1 MDKIRNFVITAH
13 IDHGKST
20 LADRFLEETQ
30 TIQKR
35 DFRNQFLDQMDLER
49 ERGITIKL
57 QPVRMIYH
65 PQALNSKHEIRNK
78 SQTQNSKLETEEN
91 LGFRVSDLEF
101 SNSEY
106 ILNLVDT
113 PGHVDFSY
121 EVSRSLAA
129 VEGAIIL
136 VDVTQGI
143 QAQTLANLHLCQKQ
157 GLKIIGAVNK
167 VDMDFSRDFLIDLK
181 QKIGELIDCRPD
193 EIFEVSAKTG
203 KGVKELLAAVVKNIP
218 APRGNVSGDLRALV
232 FDSAYDA
239 YKGVIAYV
247 RVVDGKLQ
255 KNDRL
260 KFFVT
265 NAGTEALEVGVFK
278 PKLTPTGI
286 LQTGEIGYIATGIK
300 DPNLVRVG
308 DTVIKLKTQI
318 SNLKIEDIKPLPGY
332 KEPQPVVFVNFYPE
346 DANKFGLLE
355 AALEK
360 LKLNDA
366 SLRFSRE
373 RQEVLGQGF
382 RLGFLGTLHLEIV
395 KERLKREYG
404 LDPVVTIPTVLY
416 KAILKSGLPGSA
428 RLAEASGVAQAGET
442 KDIFSPNDLPTP
454 DKIIEIKEPWILGEI
469 ISPNDYLSGVLSLI
483 QYNRGIA
490 GEISNISEKNVL
502 LNFSMPLSEI
512 ILDFYDKLKSVSQG
526 YASLSYEILDWQKG
540 DLVRLD
546 ILVAG
551 EKIDAFSRIIPKEKS
566 YSLGKLTIEKLKE
579 ILSREVFPVAIQA
592 AIGGDIIARVTMP
605 ALKKKLG
612 DFGKNGGDRT
622 RKMKLWK
629 KQKEGKKRL
638 KEAGRVSVS
647 PQVFKELLK
656 R

>member
-1 MDKIRNFVITAH
+1 MNQSNIRNFVITAH

-30 TIQKR
+30 TVQKR

-49 ERGITIKL
+49 ERGITIKM
-57 QPVRMIYH
+57 QPVRMTYRSQI
-65 PQALNSKHEIRNK
+65 LNSKHETLNK
-78 SQTQNSKLETEEN
+78 SQAPNSQSLEIRN
-91 LGFRVSDLEF
+91 SDLGFA
-101 SNSEY
+101 NSEQEFV
-106 ILNLVDT
+106 LNLIDT

-129 VEGAIIL
+129 VEGAILL

-167 VDMDFSRDFLIDLK
+167 VDLAFSPGFLVDLK
-181 QKIGELIDCRPD
+181 QKIGELIGCQPD
-193 EIFEVSAKTG
+193 EILEVSAKTG
-203 KGVKELLAAVVKNIP
+203 KGIKELLAAVIKNIP
-218 APRGNVSGDLRALV
+218 APRGNISENLRALV
-232 FDSAYDA
+232 FDSAYDT

-255 KNDRL
+255 KNDLL
-260 KFFVT
+260 KFFAT

-300 DPNLVRVG
+300 DPSLVRVG
-308 DTVIKLKTQI
+308 DTVVRHRTSDIGHQI
-318 SNLKIEDIKPLPGY
+318 VPLPGY

-346 DANKFGLLE
+346 DANRFGLLE
-355 AALEK
+355 AALGK

-395 KERLKREYG
+395 KERLRREYG

-416 KAILKSGLPGSA
+416 RVLLKSSL
-428 RLAEASGVAQAGET
+428 LSGIGEEI
-442 KDIFSPNDLPTP
+442 DVFSPNDLPTP
-454 DKIIEIKEPWILGEI
+454 DKLIEIKEPWISGEI
-469 ISPNDYLSGVLSLI
+469 IAPANYLSGVLGLI
-483 QYNRGIA
+483 QHNRGIA
-490 GEISNISEKNVL
+490 GELSNISEKNVL

-526 YASLSYEILDWQKG
+526 YASLSYEIFDWQKG
-540 DLVRLD
+540 DLVKLD

-551 EKIDAFSRIIPKEKS
+551 EKVDAFSRIIPKEKS

-579 ILSREVFPVAIQA
+579 ILPREVFPVAIQA
-592 AIGGDIIARVTMP
+592 AISGDIIARVTMP

-612 DFGKNGGDRT
+612 DFGKNSGDRT

-638 KEAGRVSVS
+638 SQFGKVNLPPSVFFE
-647 PQVFKELLK
+647 VFKATK
-656 R
+656 

>member
-30 TIQKR
+30 TVQKR
-35 DFRNQFLDQMDLER
+35 DFRDQFLDQMDLER
-49 ERGITIKL
+49 ERGITIKM
-57 QPVRMIYH
+57 QPVRMTYR
-65 PQALNSKHEIRNK
+65 PQTLNSKHETLNK
-78 SQTQNSKLETEEN
+78 SQTPNLQNLE
-91 LGFRVSDLEF
+91 FRNSDLEF
-101 SNSEY
+101 ANSEQTLV
-106 ILNLVDT
+106 LNLIDT

-129 VEGAIIL
+129 VEGAILL

-167 VDMDFSRDFLIDLK
+167 VDMAFSRDFLVDLK
-181 QKIGELIDCRPD
+181 QKISELIGCQPD
-193 EIFEVSAKTG
+193 EILEVSAKTG
-203 KGVKELLAAVVKNIP
+203 KGIKELLAAVIKNIP
-218 APRGNVSGDLRALV
+218 APRGNASENLRALV

-255 KNDRL
+255 KNDLL
-260 KFFVT
+260 KFFAT
-265 NAGTEALEVGVFK
+265 NAATEALEVGVFK

-300 DPNLVRVG
+300 DPSLVRVG
-308 DTVIKLKTQI
+308 DTVIKLPITNYQLPI
-318 SNLKIEDIKPLPGY
+318 TPLPGY

-355 AALEK
+355 AALGK

-395 KERLKREYG
+395 KERLRREYG

-416 KAILKSGLPGSA
+416 KAVLKSGLLGS
-428 RLAEASGVAQAGET
+428 VGET
-442 KDIFSPNDLPTP
+442 LDVFSPNDLPTP
-454 DKIIEIKEPWILGEI
+454 DKLIEIKEPWISGEI
-469 ISPNDYLSGVLSLI
+469 IAPASYLSGVLGLI

-526 YASLSYEILDWQKG
+526 YASLSYEVLDWQKG
-540 DLVRLD
+540 DLAKLD

-551 EKIDAFSRIIPKEKS
+551 EKVDAFSRIIPKEKS

-579 ILSREVFPVAIQA
+579 ILPREVFPVAIQA

-612 DFGKNGGDRT
+612 DFGKNSGDRT

-638 KEAGRVSVS
+638 SQFGKVNLPPSVFFE
-647 PQVFKELLK
+647 VFKATK
-656 R
+656 